1 MGNLPSMK
9 KISYWFFK
17 NPAADGDSMNFAIAF
32 LRIFSGLMMIPY
44 GWGKVER
51 YETLKENFF
60 GDPIGI
66 GDEASLIVCIFQ
78 QIFCSIM
85 LVLGVQ
91 SRFAAT
97 MLFANM
103 AVAVKFHFFD
113 PFCAVKALPTLFLGI
128 YAFLII
134 SGGGRFSLDNLIFGN
149 CKEALPCDGNKHYA
163 ARIAFM
169 SGAFCISWTMFG
181 NLFEFGGFSSAAM
194 LLVAFAAFL
203 VSVYGF
209 LPPDN
214 ICSMNGK
221 DSFREKY

>member
-1 MGNLPSMK
+1 MKTLPSMK
-9 KISYWFFK
+9 KMSYWFFK

-91 SRFAAT
+91 SRFAAL

-134 SGGGRFSLDNLIFGN
+134 SGGGRFSLDNLIFRN
-149 CKEALPCDGNKHYA
+149 RSDALPCSASGHYA
-163 ARIAFM
+163 ARIALM
-169 SGAFCISWTMFG
+169 SGAFCISWAAFG
-181 NLFEFGGFSSAAM
+181 NIFSLGGVPSAM
-194 LLVAFAAFL
+194 LLLAAFALFL
-203 VSVYGF
+203 ASVYGF
-209 LPPDN
+209 IPPSN
-214 ICSMNGK
+214 ICGRRGK
-221 DSFREKY
+221 

>member
-1 MGNLPSMK
+1 MASLPSMK
-9 KISYWFFK
+9 KMSYWFFK

-78 QIFCSIM
+78 QIFCAIM
-85 LVLGVQ
+85 LVLGLQ
-91 SRFAAT
+91 SRFAAL

-113 PFCAVKALPTLFLGI
+113 PFCAVKALPTLFLGM
-128 YAFLII
+128 YAFLVI

-149 CKEALPCDGNKHYA
+149 CNDALPCARSRHYA
-163 ARIAFM
+163 ARIALM
-169 SGAFCISWTMFG
+169 SGVFCISWVVFG
-181 NLFEFGGFSSAAM
+181 NIFNLGGVPSAI
-194 LLVAFAAFL
+194 LLLAAFAIFL
-203 VSVYGF
+203 ASVYGF
-209 LPPDN
+209 TPQNN
-214 ICSMNGK
+214 ICGRRGK
-221 DSFREKY
+221 

>member
-1 MGNLPSMK
+1 MNL
-9 KISYWFFK
+9 
-17 NPAADGDSMNFAIAF
+17 AVAF
-32 LRIFSGLMMIPY
+32 LRIFSGVMMIPY

-66 GDEASLIVCIFQ
+66 GDETSLIICIFQ

-91 SRFAAT
+91 SRFAAL

-113 PFCAVKALPTLFLGI
+113 PFCAVKALPMLFLGM

-134 SGGGRFSLDNLIFGN
+134 SGGGRFSLDNLIFGS
-149 CKEALPCDGNKHYA
+149 CKETRPRDGNKHYA
-163 ARIAFM
+163 ARIALM
-169 SGAFCISWTMFG
+169 SGAFCISWAIFG
-181 NLFEFGGFSSAAM
+181 NIFNLGGVSSAIA
-194 LLVAFAAFL
+194 LLAAFAIFL
-203 VSVYGF
+203 ASVYGF
-209 LPPDN
+209 IIPKN
-214 ICSMNGK
+214 ICRKRSRRLAGGE
-221 DSFREKY
+221 SR